1 MTTERKHR
9 CGGTLQSRP
18 IQVQDERGGMLM
30 VYRVQGLVC
39 EACQEEM
46 IDRDTLLTLE
56 KSQTPTVVW
65 DVSVTSQLSQPVFY
79 EQTASTTLALA
90 A

>member
-9 CGGTLQSRP
+9 CGGTLQSRQV
-18 IQVQDERGGMLM
+18 QVQDERGGMLM
-30 VYRVQGLVC
+30 AYRVLGLVC
-39 EACQEEM
+39 GVCQEEM

-56 KSQTPTVVW
+56 KSQMPTVVW
-65 DVSVTSQLSQPVFY
+65 NVSATSQLSEPVFDK
-79 EQTASTTLALA
+79 QTASTTLAIA